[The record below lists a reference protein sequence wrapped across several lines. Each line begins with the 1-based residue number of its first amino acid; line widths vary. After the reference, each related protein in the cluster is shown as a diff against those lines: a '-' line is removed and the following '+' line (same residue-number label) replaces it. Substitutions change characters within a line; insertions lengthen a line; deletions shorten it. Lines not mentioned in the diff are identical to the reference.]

1 MVLYQKILTS
11 LYEIIL
17 EHQKMDIKQIKE
29 LMDDFDNS
37 GLSGFKIKKDDIEL
51 EFSKTITTTA
61 ITQPQ
66 TLPAASLTTL
76 PIQNNQPSQ
85 DVSADAILSPM
96 VGTFY
101 TAPSP
106 DSPAFVKKGDT
117 IKKGQVIGI
126 LEAMKIMNELEAE
139 FDCKILDVLVS
150 DGQPVEYDM
159 PLFAIQKI

>member
-1 MVLYQKILTS
+1 
-11 LYEIIL
+11 
-17 EHQKMDIKQIKE
+17 MDIKQIKE

-37 GLSGFKIKKDDIEL
+37 GLSGFKIKKNDIEL
-51 EFSKTITTTA
+51 EFSKTITATA
-61 ITQPQ
+61 VSAQPQ
-66 TLPAASLTTL
+66 TLPAAQPTTL
-76 PIQNNQPSQ
+76 PTQNNQSFQ
-85 DVSADAILSPM
+85 DINADAILSPM

-101 TAPSP
+101 AAPSP

-117 IKKGQVIGI
+117 VKKGQVIGI